1 MMEHRGYVSGPI
13 DFDPEDGTFSGTVAG
28 LVDVIHFEGSNA
40 DELLESFRG
49 SIDEYLAACA
59 EKGRPPDKP
68 FSGKMLIRATPELHR
83 KASLRAAREGISL
96 SAWVARQIDAA
107 P

>member
-1 MMEHRGYVSGPI
+1 MMEHKGYVSGPI
-13 DFDPEDGTFSGTVAG
+13 DFDPEDGTFSGTVVG

-40 DELLESFRG
+40 TELLESFRG
-49 SIDEYLAACA
+49 SIDEYLAICA
-59 EKGRPPDKP
+59 EKGRSPDKP

-83 KASLRAAREGISL
+83 KASLRAAREGLSL
-96 SAWVARQIDAA
+96 SAWVAQQIDDA

>member
-1 MMEHRGYVSGPI
+1 MMEHKGYVSGPI
-13 DFDPEDGTFSGTVAG
+13 DFDPEAGTLSGTVAG

-40 DELLESFRG
+40 AELLESFRG
-49 SIDEYLAACA
+49 SIDEYLAICA
-59 EKGRPPDKP
+59 EKGRSPDKP

-83 KASLRAAREGISL
+83 KASLRAAREGLSL
-96 SAWVARQIDAA
+96 SAWVAQQIDAA